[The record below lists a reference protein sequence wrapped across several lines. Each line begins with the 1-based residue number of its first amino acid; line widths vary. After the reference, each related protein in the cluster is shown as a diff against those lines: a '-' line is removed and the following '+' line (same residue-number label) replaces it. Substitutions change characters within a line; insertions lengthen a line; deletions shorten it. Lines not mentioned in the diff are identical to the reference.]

1 MPLVLPPDSLNV
13 AGVRYK
19 YKDLQG
25 SATRECAT
33 WGARQV
39 SGEAADTVIW
49 AGSATL
55 EVARLQ
61 VPRQATGSVQARLVV
76 LATAAILPMLLLFSA
91 IAYVDYRAE
100 RVRSGERQLSV
111 THSMAATVERELR
124 AATASLQAL
133 ALSPNL
139 QQDDIA
145 GFRSLAER
153 FVSTEPK
160 GSALVLL
167 DSGGQQLL
175 NTAKP
180 PGGSLIRR
188 EHAVNAALTWRVF
201 DTAQPVISDL
211 FPRETGNELIV
222 TADVPVVKNGHVIY
236 DLSLVLPA
244 ARFSDILSEQS
255 LPAGRILA
263 VFDSMGQT
271 VARLPNPETLP
282 GLQAADSLLPA
293 LLTREE
299 GVLASVTREG
309 TPVLTAFSHTKPSG
323 WAVAFAVPDSD
334 LRAPLQKSLQLAL
347 GLGVVGMLASAV
359 VAFAMGQRI
368 LRPIRSLTR
377 FAADPAHADMGRLG
391 LRELD
396 AVAAALRQGEQDRQ
410 GAMHALQTLNEQLEG
425 RVREE
430 TASRL
435 SVQAQLAQSQ
445 RMEALGQLAGGIAHD
460 FNNVLQAV
468 TGGLSLIQRRA
479 ADESAVRR
487 LTAMAAEAAA
497 RGASITGRLLTFARR
512 GELAA
517 APVPPEALLEGLR
530 MMLAHTLGPGITI
543 RVEVP
548 YGVPNLLADKPQLE
562 TALINIAINAR
573 DAMPDGGTLTL
584 TASVAPSET
593 PPPPTLA
600 AGAYVHLTLS
610 DTGSGMAPE
619 ILARASEPFFTTK
632 EPGQGTGLGLA
643 MARGFAEQ
651 SRGAFA
657 ITSIQGQGTTIHLW
671 FPQAQG
677 EQPAVVAP
685 QSSAALPATDAST
698 AMRVLMVDDD
708 GMVREVLAGEMEA
721 HGFIVTTAADGP
733 AALALL
739 DAGQVTDLLIT
750 DYAMAGMT
758 GLALITETRQRRPGL
773 PALLLTGFAESR
785 AEEALASAQDRL
797 TVLLRKPIA
806 GEDLARHAARLR
818 RRK

>member
-1 MPLVLPPDSLNV
+1 M
-13 AGVRYK
+13 
-19 YKDLQG
+19 
-25 SATRECAT
+25 
-33 WGARQV
+33 
-39 SGEAADTVIW
+39 SGEAANTAVW
-49 AGSATL
+49 AESAPV
-55 EVARLQ
+55 EAVRPQAR
-61 VPRQATGSVQARLVV
+61 RQATGSVQARLIV
-76 LATAAILPMLLLFSA
+76 LATAAILPMLLLFTA
-91 IAYVDYRAE
+91 IAYLDHRAE

-133 ALSPNL
+133 ALSPGL
-139 QQDDIA
+139 QHDDIA

-153 FVSTEPK
+153 FISTEPK

-175 NTAKP
+175 NTAAP
-180 PGGSLIRR
+180 PGGHLARR
-188 EHAVNAALTWRVF
+188 EHALNTSLTWRVF
-201 DTAQPVISDL
+201 DTAQPIISDL
-211 FPRETGNELIV
+211 FPPDTGNELIV
-222 TADVPVVKNGHVIY
+222 TADVPVMKNGRVIY

-244 ARFSDILSEQS
+244 SRFSDILSEQS

-263 VFDSMGQT
+263 VFDRMGQT
-271 VARLPNPETLP
+271 VARLPNPETLV
-282 GLQAADSLLPA
+282 GVQASDSLLPA

-323 WAVAFAVPDSD
+323 WAVAFAVPDSE
-334 LRAPLQKSLQLAL
+334 LRAPLQKSLRLAVGL
-347 GLGVVGMLASAV
+347 GLVGMLASAA
-359 VAFAMGQRI
+359 VAFVMGQRI
-368 LRPIRSLTR
+368 LQPIRSLTR
-377 FAADPAHADMGRLG
+377 FAANPAHADMGRLG

-410 GAMHALQTLNEQLEG
+410 AAMDALQTLNEQLEG
-425 RVREE
+425 LVRQE

-435 SVQAQLAQSQ
+435 AVQAQLAQSQ

-468 TGGLSLIQRRA
+468 MGGLSLIQRRA
-479 ADESAVRR
+479 ADETAVRR

-530 MMLAHTLGPGITI
+530 MMLGHTLGPEITI

-562 TALINIAINAR
+562 TALINIAVNAR
-573 DAMPDGGTLTL
+573 DAMQDGGTLTL
-584 TASVAPSET
+584 TASTAPSET
-593 PPPPTLA
+593 PPPPTLP
-600 AGAYVHLTLS
+600 AGAYVHLTVT
-610 DTGSGMAPE
+610 DTGTGMAPE

-651 SRGAFA
+651 SGGAFA
-657 ITSIQGQGTTIHLW
+657 VTSLQGQGTTVHLW
-671 FPQAQG
+671 FPQAD
-677 EQPAVVAP
+677 EAAVI
-685 QSSAALPATDAST
+685 AASPHTAAILGADTST

-708 GMVREVLAGEMEA
+708 GMVREMLAGEMEA
-721 HGFIVTTAADGP
+721 NGFLVTTAADGP
-733 AALALL
+733 AALALI

-750 DYAMAGMT
+750 DYAMAGMN
-758 GLALITETRQRRPGL
+758 GLALITETRRRRPGL
-773 PALLLTGFAESR
+773 PALLLTGFAETR

>member
-1 MPLVLPPDSLNV
+1 MSGKA
-13 AGVRYK
+13 AGT
-19 YKDLQG
+19 
-25 SATRECAT
+25 A
-33 WGARQV
+33 
-39 SGEAADTVIW
+39 IW
-49 AGSATL
+49 ADSAS
-55 EVARLQ
+55 VAVMRPH
-61 VPRQATGSVQARLVV
+61 VRHKKAGSVQARLVV

-91 IAYVDYRAE
+91 ISYLDYRAE

-153 FVSTEPK
+153 FISTEPK
-160 GSALVLL
+160 GSSLVLL
-167 DSGGQQLL
+167 DNGGQQLL
-175 NTAKP
+175 NTATP
-180 PGGSLIRR
+180 PGGKLARR
-188 EHAVNAALTWRVF
+188 EPAVNAALTWRVF
-201 DTAQPVISDL
+201 DTAQPAISDL
-211 FPRETGNELIV
+211 FPPDTGNELIV
-222 TADVPVVKNGHVIY
+222 TADVPVVKNGRVIY

-244 ARFSDILSEQS
+244 SRFSAILSEQS

-263 VFDSMGQT
+263 VFDRLGQT
-271 VARLPNPETLP
+271 VARLPNPETMV
-282 GLQAADSLLPA
+282 GVQASDSLLPA

-299 GVLASVTREG
+299 GVLASVTRDG
-309 TPVLTAFSHTKPSG
+309 VPVLTAFSHTKPSG

-334 LRAPLQKSLQLAL
+334 LRAPLQKSLRLAL
-347 GLGVVGMLASAV
+347 VLGVVGMLASAM

-368 LRPIRSLTR
+368 LQPIRSLTR
-377 FAADPAHADMGRLG
+377 FAANPAHADMGRLG

-396 AVAAALRQGEQDRQ
+396 AVAAALRQGERDRQ
-410 GAMHALQTLNEQLEG
+410 VAMDDLQTLNEQLEG
-425 RVREE
+425 RVKQE

-435 SVQAQLAQSQ
+435 AVQAQLAQSQ

-530 MMLAHTLGPGITI
+530 IMLAHTLGPEITI

-562 TALINIAINAR
+562 TALINIAVNAR
-573 DAMPDGGTLTL
+573 DAMQDGGVLTL
-584 TASVAPSET
+584 TASAAPSET
-593 PPPPTLA
+593 PPPPTLP
-600 AGAYVHLTLS
+600 AGAYVHLTLT
-610 DTGSGMAPE
+610 DTGTGMAPE

-651 SRGAFA
+651 SGGAFA
-657 ITSIQGQGTTIHLW
+657 LTSIQGQGTTIHLW
-671 FPQAQG
+671 FPQAG
-677 EQPAVVAP
+677 EQDVIVATPPTAAVLGAD
-685 QSSAALPATDAST
+685 SST

-721 HGFIVTTAADGP
+721 HGFLVTTAADGP
-733 AALALL
+733 AALALI
-739 DAGQVTDLLIT
+739 DAGQPTDLLIT
-750 DYAMAGMT
+750 DYAMAGMN
-758 GLALITETRQRRPGL
+758 GLALITETRRRRPGL